1 MDQRS
6 QKIQEI
12 IESKFRK
19 AAQEAAA
26 EIEELLSTDPP
37 PPNSQKDKKESADLQ
52 KIRTLCRQLGGDP
65 SSAGFGP
72 ITYGIYLCWQDEKAI
87 QSLKH
92 KIYPKISDKYSLQM
106 KSVPQLMAGA
116 IQKMAENMDEEK
128 KFEIFGNSIRK
139 TGWNP
144 TTGQFLASMKEY
156 IVEKGVL

>member
-26 EIEELLSTDPP
+26 EIAELLSTDPP
-37 PPNSQKDKKESADLQ
+37 QPNSQKD
-52 KIRTLCRQLGGDP
+52 
-65 SSAGFGP
+65 
-72 ITYGIYLCWQDEKAI
+72 I

-92 KIYPKISDKYSLQM
+92 KIYPKVSDKYSLQM

-156 IVEKGVL
+156 IVEKGIL